1 MLLAHYLP
9 KLITALFGGL
19 FISLGFYTFGNA
31 LLFDRIF
38 IGVLI
43 FTGIVCRKN
52 IDVLGVVAIL
62 IGLRILDESGWYI
75 FEHADPTVAKV
86 GFYLLAIASF
96 FKLKFD
102 PLSKLMLLCLVAALS
117 AEIYWFATD
126 ATNKSI
132 HWYMYALF
140 LALVKRYFIF
150 VRVSYTE
157 DWFDG
162 RGESI
167 NLDWH
172 IYKLAGASAFIQAAS
187 VIEYFIRNVAGFKN
201 VLVVYNLYPYAM
213 QAIATYT
220 VWIIF
225 HESYKLLLPKII
237 RV

>member
-52 IDVLGVVAIL
+52 IDVLGVVCIL
-62 IGLRILDESGWYI
+62 ILLRAIDEAGWFI
-75 FEHADPTVAKV
+75 FENTDETVVKI
-86 GFYLLAIASF
+86 GFYALAVTGC

-102 PLSKLMLLCLVAALS
+102 PLSKLMMLCLTISLI
-117 AEIYWFATD
+117 AEVYWYVNAIQG
-126 ATNKSI
+126 KSI
-132 HWYMYALF
+132 HWYVFTFFVAL
-140 LALVKRYFIF
+140 LQRYLIF
-150 VRVSYTE
+150 VRVSYTQ
-157 DWFDG
+157 DWFKG

-172 IYKLAGASAFIQAAS
+172 IYKLAAAS
-187 VIEYFIRNVAGFKN
+187 SFILAGSIIEYSIRNVLGFKQ
-201 VLVVYNLYPYAM
+201 VLVVYTLYPYLM
-213 QAIATYT
+213 QAISTYT
-220 VWIIF
+220 GLDNIQR
-225 HESYKLLLPKII
+225 KLQTTFT
-237 RV
+237 